1 MTDDVELERAAEI
14 DELAEAGG
22 EPGDVLVSVGD
33 VESAG
38 QPLVPRHV
46 DEQHVD
52 LSPPGS

>member
-22 EPGDVLVSVGD
+22 ESGDALVSGGD
-33 VESAG
+33 AESAG
-38 QPLVPRHV
+38 QPLVPHHD

-52 LSPPGS
+52 LSPPDS